1 MPETRK
7 VFHEELDQ
15 LHADAV
21 RLRFDDWFQIVNPR
35 IESLFR

>member
-15 LHADAV
+15 LHADAHHECFIANSV
-21 RLRFDDWFQIVNPR
+21 KTEIRVN
-35 IESLFR
+35 ITG